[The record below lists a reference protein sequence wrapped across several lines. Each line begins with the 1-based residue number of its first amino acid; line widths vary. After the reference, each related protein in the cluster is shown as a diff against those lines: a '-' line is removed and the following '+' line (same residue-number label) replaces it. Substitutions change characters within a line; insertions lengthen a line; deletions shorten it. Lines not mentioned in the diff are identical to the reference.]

1 MKRNEVALSVTPDH
15 PNRPMNPNWQ
25 LVRRPEFV
33 TLVLILILSVLIG
46 SINPVFLSPSSLFDV
61 LRSATKMGILALG
74 VLLVLAAGGIDVS
87 FTAIGIFSMYA
98 TTTLAVNFWMDAP
111 FPILLGSSLLIG
123 TLLGVFNGFLVYRFK
138 VPSLIVTIGTQYLFV
153 GFLKAF
159 IGTKHIMN
167 IPPAMDAVGTA
178 SLFQGVTAD
187 GARFALPALTL
198 MLVLVA
204 GVTWYILNRTLLG
217 RAVYAVGGS
226 ITIAER
232 LGFSVRT
239 VMLFVFGYT
248 GLLAGL
254 AGMVHGSLNRLA
266 NPSDLVGSEL
276 DVIAAVVLGGAR
288 VTGGTGTVTGTLLG
302 VVLVIIINT
311 SLILI
316 GVPSTWQKLV
326 IGSIILIASGV
337 FSRRSASLAAR
348 A

>member
-1 MKRNEVALSVTPDH
+1 
-15 PNRPMNPNWQ
+15 
-25 LVRRPEFV
+25 
-33 TLVLILILSVLIG
+33 
-46 SINPVFLSPSSLFDV
+46 
-61 LRSATKMGILALG
+61 
-74 VLLVLAAGGIDVS
+74 
-87 FTAIGIFSMYA
+87 
-98 TTTLAVNFWMDAP
+98 
-111 FPILLGSSLLIG
+111 
-123 TLLGVFNGFLVYRFK
+123 
-138 VPSLIVTIGTQYLFV
+138 
-153 GFLKAF
+153 
-159 IGTKHIMN
+159 
-167 IPPAMDAVGTA
+167 
-178 SLFQGVTAD
+178 
-187 GARFALPALTL
+187 

-204 GVTWYILNRTLLG
+204 GATWYILNRTLLG

-316 GVPSTWQKLV
+316 GVPSTWRKLV
-326 IGSIILIASGV
+326 IGAIILIASGV
-337 FSRRSASLAAR
+337 FSRRSATLAAR

>member
-1 MKRNEVALSVTPDH
+1 MTIHFAGLI
-15 PNRPMNPNWQ
+15 
-25 LVRRPEFV
+25 RRPEFI
-33 TLVLILILSVLIG
+33 TLALTLALVILVG
-46 SINPVFLSPSSLFDV
+46 SINPSFYSLASLFDI
-61 LRSATKMGILALG
+61 LRNATKLGILALG

-87 FTAIGIFSMYA
+87 FTAIGIFSLYT
-98 TTTLAVNFWMDAP
+98 TTTLAVNFWPTIP
-111 FPILLGSSLLIG
+111 FPVMLVSCLLLGAALGLL
-123 TLLGVFNGFLVYRFK
+123 NGFLVYRFK

-159 IGTKHIMN
+159 VGSKHIMN
-167 IPPAMDAVGTA
+167 IPLAMESVGTA
-178 SLFQGVTAD
+178 SIFQGTTVD
-187 GARFALPALTL
+187 GVRFALPALSLTL
-198 MLVLVA
+198 VIVA
-204 GVTWYILNRTLLG
+204 GLTWYILNRTLLG

-226 ITIAER
+226 VSIAER

-239 VMLFVFGYT
+239 VMLFVFGYA

-254 AGMVHGSLNRLA
+254 AGLVHGSLNRLA

-337 FSRRSASLAAR
+337 FSRRSATLAAQ